1 MIFDQDSRIGA
12 RCLENVNS
20 AYALYDAL
28 NEDALNQSPDIHKK
42 ALLICSAF
50 YTKDNRVVVST
61 FKYQQPLALIT
72 TLPIQF

>member
-12 RCLENVNS
+12 TCLENLNS

-28 NEDALNQSPDIHKK
+28 NQDALNQSPDIHKK

-50 YTKDNRVVVST
+50 YGEDSCIVVST
-61 FKYQQPLALIT
+61 FKYQQPLGFIT
-72 TLPIQF
+72 TLPIRF

>member
-28 NEDALNQSPDIHKK
+28 NEDTLNQSPDIHKK
-42 ALLICSAF
+42 ALQISSAF
-50 YTKDNRVVVST
+50 YGEDSCIVVST
-61 FKYQQPLALIT
+61 LKYQLPLGFIT

>member
-1 MIFDQDSRIGA
+1 LIFDQDSRIGA

-42 ALLICSAF
+42 ALLICSNADQLRSFTINSLAF
-50 YTKDNRVVVST
+50 
-61 FKYQQPLALIT
+61 
-72 TLPIQF
+72 